1 MKKIFTL
8 LAAVLFVGSM
18 TATVNTGANALSS
31 LIHGKYVAKTAE
43 LQAVSDSTTWDF
55 SRIAANTES
64 AFYSNDGIK
73 LTAESTPNKDEEV
86 VYANYSADYMTF
98 GEGFDATTMAFKGEF
113 PIRKNQ
119 YCQAGTLHFKAEV
132 PGTIVVKFSDTGS
145 SASASA
151 VKRYLVVNGE
161 QTEYWTSRPNNG
173 EDSYEAKLNVTSD
186 AIEVPAGDVTITG
199 SSAIIIYFVTFVPAK
214 AEGPKNLGEKTIAEF
229 LNLKNTVDTCVLT
242 GVVTSITSTT
252 YGNHYLVD
260 ETDTVYVYG
269 VLTPAGESKKFET
282 LGVEEGDTLTIKAIY
297 GEYKGYPQISNA
309 IFVSVKDRVVSAL
322 DNIPAD
328 GKSVRPVKVYRDGM
342 LLLEKNGRTY
352 NVKGQMMK

>member
-18 TATVNTGANALSS
+18 TATVNTGAKALSS
-31 LIHGKYVAKTAE
+31 LIHGKYVAETAE

-64 AFYSNDGIK
+64 AFYSSDGIK

-98 GEGFDATTMAFKGEF
+98 GDGFDATTMAFKGEF

-173 EDSYEAKLNVTSD
+173 EDSYEGKLNVTSD

-229 LNLKNTVDTCVLT
+229 LDLKNTVDTCVLT